1 MKKRNKKII
10 RQAMVWIIGLFA
22 AALLLN
28 GFFIYYIHRRNY
40 TNAARWRMQSVL
52 LQVKEN
58 LTEYSALPW
67 LINFWKEEGSTLEL
81 PGDFGERREILRRA
95 FLSMDIDSVKEV
107 TGLQAEGFDPATK
120 RAFAEASY
128 LEITQ
133 KIDSLRNNFD
143 APSERILI
151 SCACTSARF
160 IS

>member
-67 LINFWKEEGSTLEL
+67 LINFWKEEGSTLSF
-81 PGDFGERREILRRA
+81 PGTLVSAGRSFA
-95 FLSMDIDSVKEV
+95 
-107 TGLQAEGFDPATK
+107 GLF
-120 RAFAEASY
+120 
-128 LEITQ
+128 
-133 KIDSLRNNFD
+133 
-143 APSERILI
+143 
-151 SCACTSARF
+151 
-160 IS
+160 